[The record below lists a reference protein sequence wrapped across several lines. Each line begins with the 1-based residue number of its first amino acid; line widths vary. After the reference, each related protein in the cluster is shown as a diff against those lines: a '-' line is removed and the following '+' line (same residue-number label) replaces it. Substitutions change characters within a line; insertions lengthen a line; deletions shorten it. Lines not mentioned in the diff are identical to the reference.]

1 MSLQKVYV
9 DYWQRKDKLAQSVP
23 HFPVLKW
30 WNAEGLSE
38 SDKVLFKAIEEK
50 SNLLDI
56 GAGNLRIKKKIINAG
71 FKGTYDTQDIGEEF
85 SYTYN
90 NINEISKKYGAIICL
105 DVIEHLQLA
114 EGLNLIE
121 QLIERLEDGGALVI
135 QTPNAKCIRHPLSWD
150 MSHLHCYNLN
160 DLWSYLSNFNLEVK
174 GYRVVFV
181 AERTSLK
188 NKFLSMIGSYV
199 ITRLLGMDYADNIML
214 IAIKTCS
221 KL

>member
-1 MSLQKVYV
+1 MTSQKVYV
-9 DYWQRKDKLAQSVP
+9 DYWQRKDKLARSVP

-30 WNAEGLSE
+30 WNIEELSE

-56 GAGNLRIKKKIINAG
+56 GAGNFRVKKKIINAG

-121 QLIERLEDGGALVI
+121 QLIERLEDGGVLVI
-135 QTPNAKCIRHPLSWD
+135 QTPNARCIRHPLSWD

-181 AERTSLK
+181 AEQTSLK

-221 KL
+221 EL